1 MDIAVIGSG
10 HVAWHLAHAFE
21 ERGYSVVSVYSRQL
35 EKAEDLA
42 ETLYACNPTDSLD
55 FSLSAAELFILAVSD
70 DAIEEV
76 CRKIHL
82 PEGAILAHTSGAKSI
97 QILEEIIDNER
108 FMPIDYGVFYPLM
121 TFTKG
126 KKVSFSTIPIC
137 IEASD
142 EDTEDVLVKL
152 ASELSNEVHLISSEQ
167 RRVLH
172 VSAVFACNFTN
183 HLWALTKAIVESEDL
198 PFDILKPLIQ
208 ETVKKAMKAPHPAD
222 VQTGPAIR
230 HDQQTIL
237 NHLAYLS
244 EDDDLLKVYQLLT
257 ESIQDWHQ

>member
-1 MDIAVIGSG
+1 MIGSG

-152 ASELSNEVHLISSEQ
+152 GSELSNEVHLISSEQ

-183 HLWALTKAIVESEDL
+183 HLFSLAKESTGLRPFSFNTCVLLL
-198 PFDILKPLIQ
+198 PC
-208 ETVKKAMKAPHPAD
+208 
-222 VQTGPAIR
+222 
-230 HDQQTIL
+230 TIL
-237 NHLAYLS
+237 LATVNLNS
-244 EDDDLLKVYQLLT
+244 GFMVPIPIFPFCKMVSCAEPLFVK
-257 ESIQDWHQ
+257 SING

>member
-1 MDIAVIGSG
+1 MDIAIIGSG

-21 ERGYSVVSVYSRQL
+21 EKGYSILSVYSRQF
-35 EKAEDLA
+35 EKAKDLA
-42 ETLYACNPTDSLD
+42 ETLYACTPTNSLD
-55 FSLSAAELFILAVSD
+55 FTDSEAELFILAVSD

-76 CRKIHL
+76 SRHIHL
-82 PEGAILAHTSGAKSI
+82 PEGVILVHTSGAKSI
-97 QILEEIIDNER
+97 QIFEEIIDNER
-108 FMPIDYGVFYPLM
+108 FLPIDYGVFYPLM

-126 KKVSFSTIPIC
+126 KKVSFSSIPIC

-152 ASELSNEVHLISSEQ
+152 GSELSNEVHLISSEQ

-183 HLWALTKAIVESEDL
+183 HLWALTKAILESEDL
-198 PFDILKPLIQ
+198 PFDIIKPLIQ
-208 ETVKKAMKAPHPAD
+208 ETVKKAMKSPHPAD

-230 HDQQTIL
+230 HDQQTIQ
-237 NHLAYLS
+237 NHLAYLTD
-244 EDDDLLKVYQLLT
+244 DDDLQHIYSLLT
-257 ESIQDWHQ
+257 ESIQNWHQ